1 MRIAHIADTHLGYR
15 QLTRTDDGGRNVRE
29 QDVYRVF
36 EQAITRIIELKPD
49 AVIHAGDLFDSY
61 HPSSR
66 ALGAAL
72 DALRRLKRARI
83 PVVVI
88 AGNHSTP
95 RYASVGHVFEVLA
108 RFGGVHAVW
117 REPETIEIGD
127 LAVYAIP
134 HHPDARQLEQS
145 LRAAEPAS
153 GRANVLV
160 LHAGLDGLARIGAGE
175 AGSVS
180 ISGGTLEAAASF
192 DYIALGHLHARE
204 GVRVNACYAGSL
216 ERLSF
221 ADQESRKGFVEID
234 LSLPLSDPERVRF
247 HDTTPRPMATI
258 GPIDGSLDGD
268 LAERIIDTSAGI
280 ELEGAIVRCT
290 LIGVDQDSYRALDLP
305 RLRTHFAPCLHFELR
320 PEFARTPDGIGAAQ
334 DLRSFLAARGTP
346 QGLQLEELIERTQQ
360 LLAQVDSS
368 IEP

>member
-1 MRIAHIADTHLGYR
+1 MKIAHLADTHLGYR
-15 QLTRTDDGGRNVRE
+15 QLTRTDDAGRNVRE
-29 QDVYRVF
+29 QDVYRAF
-36 EQAITRIIELKPD
+36 EEAITRIIELRPD

-66 ALGAAL
+66 ALGVAL

-95 RYASVGHVFEVLA
+95 RYASVGHIFEVLA

-117 REPETIEIGD
+117 REPETIELGD
-127 LAVYAIP
+127 LAVHAVP
-134 HHPDARQLEQS
+134 HHADPQILEQS
-145 LRAAEPAS
+145 IRAAEPVQ

-160 LHAGLDGLARIGAGE
+160 LHAGLDGLARVGAGE

-180 ISGGTLEAAASF
+180 ISGGTLEAVASF

-204 GVRVNACYAGSL
+204 GVRINACYAGSL

-234 LSLPLSDPERVRF
+234 LSLPLSDPGRVRF
-247 HDTTPRPMATI
+247 HDTTPRPMATV
-258 GPIDGSLDGD
+258 GPIDGSLEGD
-268 LAERIIDTSAGI
+268 LAERIVAASAAI
-280 ELEGAIVRCT
+280 ELDGAIIRCALT
-290 LIGVDQDSYRALDLP
+290 GVDQDSYRALDLP
-305 RLRTHFAPCLHFELR
+305 RLRAHFAPCLHFELR
-320 PEFARTPDGIGAAQ
+320 PEFARAPAGIGAAQ
-334 DLRSFLAARGTP
+334 DLRSFLAARGNR
-346 QGLQLEELIERTQQ
+346 QGLGLEELIERTQQ
-360 LLAQVDSS
+360 VLAQVDNSS
-368 IEP
+368 EP